1 MARRTADEGDM
12 IFVETGSRD
21 ICLKFW
27 LKNKTLFSRICQ
39 GEIFGIVGCILVQ
52 ERFEAQTS

>member
-1 MARRTADEGDM
+1 MLGQRVARRTADEGDM

-52 ERFEAQTS
+52 